1 MRATVGVGRRLI
13 AQLVAGRRQSR
24 RKSGLS
30 SQIILTRQPKTKPC
44 MIIQHNRSPV
54 SHYYEKKYTYHM
66 PRSFGMETSSV
77 TSIGT
82 SGFWVQ
88 SSAAHALLLLKFQW
102 NSFETNR
109 LATRAW
115 TGWDGLLYKL
125 NPTCQKEGR
134 YGAKYAWGAPFPALP
149 LFRKAPTSFCHAARM
164 HDSSSA
170 PHAC

>member
-1 MRATVGVGRRLI
+1 MINHRLISIIRFVSRFTTHLCKKIINKLHLVLQISKIPSQKKIVFTHPGTKHGLYMRATVGVGRGLI

-88 SSAAHALLLLKFQW
+88 SSAAHALLLLKFQ
-102 NSFETNR
+102 
-109 LATRAW
+109 
-115 TGWDGLLYKL
+115 
-125 NPTCQKEGR
+125 
-134 YGAKYAWGAPFPALP
+134 
-149 LFRKAPTSFCHAARM
+149 
-164 HDSSSA
+164 
-170 PHAC
+170 